1 LQHFTQTSEHI
12 LFVEKGEGEERAR
25 RKEDFATFS
34 ANVRHSFLSSLFFF
48 FLVVLVVAL
57 VVFALDGAWKSFWP
71 RRKCFFLLVAFR
83 PGTSKKWN
91 DMRTEWKWNSDRF

>member
-48 FLVVLVVAL
+48 CLSSLL
-57 VVFALDGAWKSFWP
+57 L
-71 RRKCFFLLVAFR
+71 RLLFLLWMV
-83 PGTSKKWN
+83 PGKVFGLAVNASSYLLRFVLGRAKSGTH
-91 DMRTEWKWNSDRF
+91 MRTEWKWNSDGF